1 MKKFF
6 KKTLKFLFDTALIA
20 IMLVSA
26 QHAINLPIGW
36 TGFGYI
42 LIFGAALTVYTYI
55 KGKECHKEDINTYV
69 EMYQFTKSIFVYASS
84 GEDEFTI
91 ITPNKIISNPYMKF
105 LTHNILWHSINNN
118 YYRVS
123 SITNNGN
130 ETEVTFTQIKD

>member
-6 KKTLKFLFDTALIA
+6 KKTVNWLFYLALIA
-20 IMLVSA
+20 IMLTSA
-26 QHAINLPIGW
+26 QHGMNLPIG
-36 TGFGYI
+36 FASIGYI
-42 LIFGAALTVYTYI
+42 LIFGTALKVWTYREC
-55 KGKECHKEDINTYV
+55 KECHKEDINTYV